1 MIRQWV
7 ASVYHHTAHA
17 GLCVPQLPQAS
28 FSPAEMFE
36 VGLARAGTLRLPAR
50 PGLAYDFLAVVWR
63 TIQHY
68 GVEIH
73 GQRYNGPG
81 LNLHRG
87 HRSPFSGV
95 HAGKWPFH
103 VDVSDVRHVHFR
115 DPDTGD
121 WHRLVWEHAHGM
133 DGPFSQA
140 AADYARQVSVRTH
153 RHVDPQQAV
162 HDLLGQ
168 WSAGEVTARRDRA
181 LARRLS
187 AQRAAEDATDT
198 TPAVAPAVGT
208 ADATT
213 SAAAAT
219 AAAREVASLPGVVD
233 LVARRSERARRL
245 EVVDDVDVFAQ
256 YYAEHPDADG
266 LEVFDE

>member
-1 MIRQWV
+1 QWV

-17 GLCVPQLPQAS
+17 GLCIPQLPQAS

-36 VGLARAGTLRLPAR
+36 VGLARAGKLRLPAR
-50 PGLAYDFLAVVWR
+50 PGLAYDFLAVEWR

-87 HRSPFSGV
+87 HRSPFGGV

-115 DPDTGD
+115 DPDTGQ
-121 WHRLVWEHAHGM
+121 WHQLVWEHAHGL
-133 DGPFSQA
+133 DAPFSQA
-140 AADYARQVSVRTH
+140 AADYARQVSVRTN
-153 RHVDPQQAV
+153 RHVDPQRAV

-187 AQRAAEDATDT
+187 AQRAADNATD
-198 TPAVAPAVGT
+198 AAPANPP
-208 ADATT
+208 
-213 SAAAAT
+213 AAAT
-219 AAAREVASLPGVVD
+219 SDAATTAAVAVAAADAAAREVASLPGVVD
-233 LVARRSERARRL
+233 LVARRSERA
-245 EVVDDVDVFAQ
+245 
-256 YYAEHPDADG
+256 
-266 LEVFDE
+266 